1 MNKRRKG
8 RGIGL
13 MTLGL
18 LLIAAALVLT
28 GYNIWDERRA
38 EEASEKMLEQMELP
52 VEEARERYAGW
63 ESGLEGSEVDIPNYV
78 LNPYMEMPVT
88 VIDGYEYIGV
98 VSVPSLGLELPVMS
112 EWSYPRLKVAPCRY
126 QGSAYTND
134 LIIAGHNY
142 RKHFSPLKTLEP
154 GARIVFTDVAGNQFY
169 YIADS
174 VEILKK
180 TEVEQMEAGE
190 WDLTLFTCT
199 YGGQTRFTL
208 RCLREEEE

>member
-8 RGIGL
+8 RGIGM

-38 EEASEKMLEQMELP
+38 EEASQKMLEQMELP
-52 VEEARERYAGW
+52 VDEARERYADW

-78 LNPYMEMPVT
+78 LNPYMDMPVT
-88 VIDGYEYIGV
+88 AIDGYEYIGV

-126 QGSAYTND
+126 RGSAYTHD

-154 GARIVFTDVAGNQFY
+154 GAKVVFTPPCCCSSTIHFP
-169 YIADS
+169 
-174 VEILKK
+174 
-180 TEVEQMEAGE
+180 ME
-190 WDLTLFTCT
+190 
-199 YGGQTRFTL
+199 
-208 RCLREEEE
+208 